1 MNTNDGDAKRDWQT
15 LAMVLLM
22 LILCIFVANVH
33 LEVRGEV
40 SNVDIGMRFFH
51 SAIVS
56 FMLTTGMLF
65 TFTLAFA
72 HRQARITEQ
81 ALGMFLTTV
90 VAALI
95 YGWAIDSG
103 MLLPGVVN
111 DIWSQFSTTVLRLL
125 VVECAG
131 WIALGICFGLLL
143 AMVSGR
149 EYADDPLLELNSED
163 FTAVENDDSA
173 E

>member
-1 MNTNDGDAKRDWQT
+1 MNTRDGDAKRDWQT
-15 LAMVLLM
+15 LALVVLT
-22 LILCIFVANVH
+22 LILCIFVANIH

-40 SNVDIGMRFFH
+40 ADIDIGMRFFH

-56 FMLTTGMLF
+56 FMLTTGLLF
-65 TFTLAFA
+65 MFTLAFA

-90 VAALI
+90 VAALV
-95 YGWAIDSG
+95 YGWAVDAG
-103 MLLPGVVN
+103 MLLPGVVG

-125 VVECAG
+125 VSECAG
-131 WIALGICFGLLL
+131 LLALGICFGLLL
-143 AMVSGR
+143 ALVSGR
-149 EYADDPLLELNSED
+149 RHADDPLLELSSED
-163 FTAVENDDSA
+163 FSAAEGDDSA

>member
-103 MLLPGVVN
+103 MLLPGVVD
-111 DIWSQFSTTVLRLL
+111 DIWSQFSTTVL
-125 VVECAG
+125 
-131 WIALGICFGLLL
+131 
-143 AMVSGR
+143 
-149 EYADDPLLELNSED
+149 
-163 FTAVENDDSA
+163 
-173 E
+173 